1 MTLSTSSVCLS
12 TSKVSQLKQAAF
24 MHLNAWNN
32 GSAVHALR
40 TEVLQMAKG
49 KQTNKHAVQ
58 GLGTCSVQTTPLL
71 TACQS
76 CRLRP
81 LTRTLPRP
89 CCWNK
94 APTVCACSGESAWDD
109 VRPPPP
115 WLRLRPF
122 GQAGVRRECGGW
134 AFIVGP
140 NDGLGLCGNHAPAR
154 LSTCEKGQCAAN
166 LQCRFPR
173 LQVHFGKRRINGW
186 HKAGLRWWQMSFPFW
201 FLTPP
206 PPFLFQTLPSPP
218 QKSLPPYCVLQSHP
232 SLCFWSATLD
242 SKGKKKTKFRAPIHI
257 GGSNC
262 HSHWDG
268 VKYVKMRMR
277 ERSIGNSL
285 LCSMRSVRC

>member
-1 MTLSTSSVCLS
+1 
-12 TSKVSQLKQAAF
+12 
-24 MHLNAWNN
+24 
-32 GSAVHALR
+32 
-40 TEVLQMAKG
+40 MAKG

-58 GLGTCSVQTTPLL
+58 GLGTCSAQTTPLL

-94 APTVCACSGESAWDD
+94 APTVCACSGESAWDN

-122 GQAGVRRECGGW
+122 GQAEVRRECGGW

-140 NDGLGLCGNHAPAR
+140 NDGLGLCGNRAPAR

-166 LQCRFPR
+166 LQCRFPP

-186 HKAGLRWWQMSFPFW
+186 HKAGLHWWQMSFPFW
-201 FLTPP
+201 FLTPTP
-206 PPFLFQTLPSPP
+206 PPLFIPNSAFSSP
-218 QKSLPPYCVLQSHP
+218 KIPPP
-232 SLCFWSATLD
+232 SLCASVTPHTLLLD
-242 SKGKKKTKFRAPIHI
+242 RHIRFQGKKKKTKFRAPIHVGAVI
-257 GGSNC
+257 VIHTEMVWNTSGWEWEKGALEIPS
-262 HSHWDG
+262 
-268 VKYVKMRMR
+268 
-277 ERSIGNSL
+277 
-285 LCSMRSVRC
+285 SVRWEACVVNYRGHYRYTLICH